1 MFIGVR
7 TVCRSGAVMAIIIA
21 AGLIILSSACGGKK
35 EEAGREGQPAPEES
49 AGEQAVPSEAR
60 QAQAVQ
66 AYGQLPLSFTENAGQ
81 MDEPV
86 RFYLRGSR
94 GTVYFTPEEV
104 VYDVVEQTARP
115 DRPRPGEEPE
125 MAQPDTTVRRRGVVV
140 RMKLEGASSD
150 LVLEGVD
157 QLPGKVNIFRGK
169 DPDQWKTNI
178 RTFGGIVYRNLYHG
192 IDLAYRGQKGR
203 LAPRLMVRSGGR
215 VDEIAFRYE
224 GADSLF
230 IDDQG
235 QLRIVTALGTITE
248 PAPNCYQEKGE
259 DRSAV
264 RGRYFLREN
273 STVGFQ
279 IGRWNRKQP
288 LIISL
293 AGEG

>member
-1 MFIGVR
+1 MFVQGK
-7 TVCRSGAVMAIIIA
+7 TACRSGVILAV
-21 AGLIILSSACGGKK
+21 AGLIILSLACGGKK
-35 EEAGREGQPAPEES
+35 EQAGQEQQTARQGTVREETTVLP
-49 AGEQAVPSEAR
+49 EAR
-60 QAQAVQ
+60 QTQTVQ

-81 MDEPV
+81 VAEPV

-94 GTVYFTPEEV
+94 GTVYFTPGEV

-115 DRPRPGEEPE
+115 EPHRPGEEPE
-125 MAQPDTTVRRRGVVV
+125 VARPDTTVRRRGVVV
-140 RMKLEGASSD
+140 RMKLEDADPD

-157 QLPGKVNIFRGK
+157 QLQGKVNIFRGK

-178 RTFGGIVYRNLYHG
+178 RTFEGIIYRNLYPG

-203 LAPRLMVRSGGR
+203 LVPQLTVRPGGQ

-230 IDDQG
+230 VDDQG

-248 PAPNCYQEKGE
+248 PAPDCYQEKGE
-259 DRSAV
+259 DRTAV
-264 RGRYFLREN
+264 RGRYRLGEN
-273 STVGFQ
+273 HTVSFQ
-279 IGRWNRKQP
+279 VGRWDRKRP

-293 AGEG
+293 AGGV